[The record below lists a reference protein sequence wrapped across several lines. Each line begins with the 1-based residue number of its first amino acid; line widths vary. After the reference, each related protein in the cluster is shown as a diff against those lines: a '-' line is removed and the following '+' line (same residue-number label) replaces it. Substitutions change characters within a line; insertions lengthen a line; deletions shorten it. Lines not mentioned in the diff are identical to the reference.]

1 MRSVWAVAKNTIAQ
15 ALRMKVATVIILLLL
30 ILLPL
35 MSGIMEGD
43 GTLKGK
49 LQTFVSYSLSLTS
62 FLLCLFT
69 IAISTYSLTHD
80 VKYKQIHLV
89 VTKPIHRFELL
100 LGKLLGVVMLN
111 VFLLAVFAVII
122 YGLTVAMPGMGEI
135 DEEQLAEAHR
145 EFFTARIGLKVDV
158 DEEKIEKQ
166 AIKEYQKLAAEK
178 ELPETMSRGR
188 ILSELRGRERLK
200 ERAVEV
206 GHEKVWR
213 FENVELQDD
222 TETLFIRYKY
232 QVSGEGELLDGKV
245 YGTWFVGDYRQV
257 EYGLGDFKT
266 RIYPVARA
274 EVTQTFHEFEIP
286 ADAVAEDGYLAVVF
300 RNDFRNRTTVIPQ
313 DVEVLYRADSFTSNY
328 VRVILLLLVR
338 LIFLAVLG
346 ISVSTWL
353 SFPVAILICLAVFF
367 IGTINGFIAGSFD
380 YLDSGF
386 SLLYSFTIKPLFW
399 LLPRFDG
406 EFNPTRFMISA
417 KLVTWPWLARVYS
430 ITVFAKGVLLL
441 LFGMLVFSNRE
452 IAKTFV

>member
-1 MRSVWAVAKNTIAQ
+1 MRSVWAVAGNTIAQ
-15 ALRMKVATVIILLLL
+15 ALRMKVAAVVIILLL

-49 LQTFVSYSLSLTS
+49 LQTFVSYGLSLTS

-89 VTKPIHRFELL
+89 VTKPIHRFQIL
-100 LGKLLGVVMLN
+100 LGKLLGVVILN
-111 VFLLAVFAVII
+111 VFLLAAFAALI
-122 YGLTVAMPGMGEI
+122 YGLTMAIPGMGEI
-135 DEEQLAEAHR
+135 DQEQLAQAHR

-158 DEEKIEKQ
+158 DEEKIQKQ
-166 AIKEYQKLAAEK
+166 AFEQYKKLKAK
-178 ELPETMSRGR
+178 NELPETMNRAR
-188 ILSELRGRERLK
+188 ILSELRGREKLK

-206 GHEKVWR
+206 GHEKMWQ
-213 FENVELQDD
+213 FQNVKLRDD

-232 QVSGEGELLDGKV
+232 QVSIEPPDGKV
-245 YGTWFVGDYRQV
+245 YGRWFVGDYRQKQ
-257 EYGLGDFKT
+257 YGLRDLKT
-266 RIYPVARA
+266 RIYSVARA
-274 EVTQTFHEFEIP
+274 EATRTFHEFEVP

-300 RNDFRNRTTVIPQ
+300 RNDFLNRSTIIPE
-313 DVEVLYRADSFTSNY
+313 DVELLYRAGSFTSNY
-328 VRVILLLLVR
+328 VRVVLLLLVR

-346 ISVSTWL
+346 VSISTWL

-367 IGTINGFIAGSFD
+367 VGTINGFIAGSFD
-380 YLDSGF
+380 YLSSGF
-386 SLLYSFTIKPLFW
+386 NLFYSFTIKPLLW
-399 LLPRFDG
+399 LLPRFDR

-417 KLVTWPWLARVYS
+417 KLLTWPWLAQVYS
-430 ITVFAKGVLLL
+430 ITVFVKGVLLL
-441 LFGMLVFSNRE
+441 LFGMLIFSHRE

>member
-1 MRSVWAVAKNTIAQ
+1 
-15 ALRMKVATVIILLLL
+15 
-30 ILLPL
+30 
-35 MSGIMEGD
+35 
-43 GTLKGK
+43 
-49 LQTFVSYSLSLTS
+49 
-62 FLLCLFT
+62 
-69 IAISTYSLTHD
+69 

-89 VTKPIHRFELL
+89 VTKPIHRFQIL
-100 LGKLLGVVMLN
+100 LGKLLGVMMLN

-135 DEEQLAEAHR
+135 DEGQLAEAQR

-166 AIKEYQKLAAEK
+166 AIKQYQKLAAEK
-178 ELPETMSRGR
+178 ELPETMSKGQ
-188 ILSELRGRERLK
+188 ILSELRGRERMK

-213 FENVELQDD
+213 FENVKLQDD

-257 EYGLGDFKT
+257 EYGLGGFKT
-266 RIYPVARA
+266 PIYPVRRGD
-274 EVTQTFHEFEIP
+274 VTQTFHEFEIP
-286 ADAVAEDGYLAVVF
+286 ADAVAQDGYLAVVF
-300 RNDFRNRTTVIPQ
+300 RNDFLNRTTVIPEE
-313 DVEVLYRADSFTSNY
+313 VEVLYRADSFTSNY

-346 ISVSTWL
+346 VSVSTWL

-380 YLDSGF
+380 YLDSGLG
-386 SLLYSFTIKPLFW
+386 LLYSFTIKPLFW

-417 KLVTWPWLARVYS
+417 KLVTWPWLGQVYS
-430 ITVFAKGVLLL
+430 ITVFVKGVLLL

>member
-1 MRSVWAVAKNTIAQ
+1 MRSVWAVARNTIAQ
-15 ALRMKVATVIILLLL
+15 ALRMKVAAVIILLLL

-62 FLLCLFT
+62 FLLCLLT

-89 VTKPIHRFELL
+89 VTKPIHRFQIL

-111 VFLLAVFAVII
+111 VFLLVVFAVII

-135 DEEQLAEAHR
+135 DEGQLAEAQR

-166 AIKEYQKLAAEK
+166 AIKQYKKLEARN
-178 ELPETMSRGR
+178 ELPETMSRGQ
-188 ILSELRGRERLK
+188 ILSELRGRERMK

-213 FENVELQDD
+213 FENVKLQDD

-232 QVSGEGELLDGKV
+232 QVSVEPPDSKV
-245 YGTWFVGDYRQV
+245 YGTWLVGDYRQV

-300 RNDFRNRTTVIPQ
+300 RNDFLNRTTVIPEE
-313 DVEVLYRADSFTSNY
+313 VEVLYRADSFTSNY
-328 VRVILLLLVR
+328 IRVILLLLVR

-346 ISVSTWL
+346 VSVSTWL

-380 YLDSGF
+380 YLSSGF
-386 SLLYSFTIKPLFW
+386 GLLYSFTIKPLFW

-417 KLVTWPWLARVYS
+417 KLVTWLWLARVYS
-430 ITVFAKGVLLL
+430 ITVFAKGALLL
-441 LFGMLVFSNRE
+441 LFGMFVFSNRE